1 MPKTYTTI
9 AGDTWD
15 IVSYKTLGS
24 EMYKN
29 AILEEN
35 IACRETV
42 VFPAGV
48 PLAIPDI
55 EPEVSEDLPPWKR
68 GIKIE

>member
-1 MPKTYTTI
+1 MPKIYTTI

-48 PLAIPDI
+48 SLTIPDM

-68 GIKIE
+68 GIEIE

>member
-1 MPKTYTTI
+1 MPKIYTTI

-15 IVSYKTLGS
+15 IVSYKMLGS

-29 AILEEN
+29 AILEVN
-35 IACRETV
+35 LASRETV
-42 VFPAGV
+42 IFPAGV
-48 PLAIPDI
+48 YLTIPDI

-68 GIKIE
+68 GIGIE

>member
-1 MPKTYTTI
+1 MPKAYTTI

-48 PLAIPDI
+48 SLTRPDI

-68 GIKIE
+68 GIGIE

>member
-1 MPKTYTTI
+1 MPNTYTTT

-29 AILEEN
+29 AILESN
-35 IACRETV
+35 KACREIFI
-42 VFPAGV
+42 FPAGV
-48 PLAIPDI
+48 TLTIPEI
-55 EPEVSEDLPPWKR
+55 TLEVSEDLPPWKR
-68 GIKIE
+68 GVTE

>member
-1 MPKTYTTI
+1 MPKIYATI

-24 EMYKN
+24 EMHKN

-35 IACRETV
+35 IAYRETV

-48 PLAIPDI
+48 SLVIPDI
-55 EPEVSEDLPPWKR
+55 EPGVSEDLPPWKR
-68 GIKIE
+68 GMGIE